1 MLLDDNAMGLCAR
14 KSLLTELGHEVT
26 ISSSPIEALQL
37 CTEKSF
43 DIVITDYR
51 MPGLN
56 GVDFISHLRK
66 QGVMVPVILVSGF
79 TDTLG
84 LNEENTGADVVI
96 QKSNH
101 EVSHLVRAV
110 NTILRKTATKKP
122 PGSQGTGPPGKRK
135 SQ

>member
-1 MLLDDNAMGLCAR
+1 MLLDDNVMGLCAR
-14 KSLLTELGHEVT
+14 KSLLTELGHDITV
-26 ISSSPIEALQL
+26 SSSPLEALQM
-37 CTEKSF
+37 CVEKSF

-56 GVDFISHLRK
+56 GVDFISHLRQ
-66 QGVMVPVILVSGF
+66 QGVGVPVILVSGF

-110 NTILRKTATKKP
+110 NTILRKGATKKP
-122 PGSQGTGPPGKRK
+122 PGSQGKDPQSKRK